1 LLPEASRGSLIAF
14 PAIGVG
20 LEINKWA
27 FVMLKKAEATTA
39 MRPTEG
45 MVLKLSMFAE
55 CVVGSKDCL
64 RVVEFVVLL
73 ES

>member
-1 LLPEASRGSLIAF
+1 LIAF

-20 LEINKWA
+20 LEINRWA

-45 MVLKLSMFAE
+45 MVLKLSMFAK
-55 CVVGSKDCL
+55 CVVGRDWL
-64 RVVEFVVLL
+64 RVVEFGVLL

>member
-45 MVLKLSMFAE
+45 MVLKLSMFAK
-55 CVVGSKDCL
+55 CVVGRDWL
-64 RVVEFVVLL
+64 RVVEFGVLL